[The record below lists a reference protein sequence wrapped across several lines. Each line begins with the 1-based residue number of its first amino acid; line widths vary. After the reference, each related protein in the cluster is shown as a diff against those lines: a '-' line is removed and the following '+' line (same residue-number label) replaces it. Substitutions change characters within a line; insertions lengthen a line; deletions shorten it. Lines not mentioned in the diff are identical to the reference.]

1 MSIRISGSKVWDRI
15 GIEACVRTG
24 TDSVLVND
32 QPERLGCGKSS
43 CEFRS
48 KSEVASPERDRLGND
63 FVLPTIFQSWGG
75 T

>member
-1 MSIRISGSKVWDRI
+1 MSIRNTGSKVWDRV
-15 GIEACVRTG
+15 GIEACVRTIAN
-24 TDSVLVND
+24 SVLVND
-32 QPERLGCGKSS
+32 QPERLGCSKSS

-48 KSEVASPERDRLGND
+48 KSEDASPERDRLGND